1 MFYKEIYSAHNKG
14 KSFDAERFIRT
25 LKSNIIKL
33 DLGKLSDAMK
43 NEVVKKTVYGEL
55 VKKGD

>member
-1 MFYKEIYSAHNKG
+1 MFYKEIYSAHNEG

-43 NEVVKKTVYGEL
+43 NEVVKKTVYNEL
-55 VKKGD
+55 VKKDD